1 MVAQYDEKGKIFT
14 QVVAKQPV
22 NVSIQTAQQIIQGII
37 YIRPGMRIKDE
48 INGQEPFL
56 AVTDAVILN
65 SDQHELFRT
74 KFLVVNVEHIVWI
87 MPLDDIPH

>member
-22 NVSIQTAQQIIQGII
+22 NVTIQTAQQVIQGII
-37 YIRPGMRIKDE
+37 HIRPGMRIKDE
-48 INGQEPFL
+48 LNGQERFL

-65 SDQHELFRT
+65 NDQHEVFRT
-74 KFLVVNVEHIVWI
+74 KFLVVNIELIVWI
-87 MPLDDIPH
+87 MPLEDLPH